1 VVTRT
6 PRARQLTLHR
16 LWRTPD
22 DPAALVDVLDQ
33 EQLDA
38 LEDFDVDAVTV
49 AGSSGLWVE
58 GSFRTSGGESAEW
71 CVAASRTTGRLVH
84 FVDSRSAGLLLL
96 IVDKRTYAIGYGQGH
111 RLLSGDEKDR
121 RFGLEFA
128 IRALDPKQV
137 SKLMRRRLG
146 ARGRTEVTRMPS
158 GSSIWAFEVSDAYA
172 DLVGGAGGKS
182 ESLQLTHTRPDRPV
196 PVDGGVG
203 LRIRLATDPAELVAD
218 IRTIAQVLDRERI
231 ADLEFADRMRPLQDT
246 DTVARLD
253 DDLEVMLS
261 SNADE
266 VGHRLSSV
274 VPMELADTIDDVRA
288 FKVRLNGASRRET
301 EVTAENL
308 LNRAH
313 ILRAGTRL
321 QAFREGRI
329 SAYADDG
336 CNHLLGGTKAIEWL
350 EAVTTIDDRHFAL
363 VDGHWY
369 EIDTD
374 YQERLRRAVGEL
386 LAVRSDLVLPDWRAG
401 QSERTYNEN
410 AALDPDLDLVCLDR
424 KGVQDEF
431 HTHWGFEACDLLG
444 PGNELIHV
452 KKASGSSPLSH
463 LFMQACVAIQGLEGS
478 PQARTRFRELV
489 QQHGRGRELPSDFKP
504 SKIVFGILLKAGEE
518 ITPRTLF
525 PFSQVALVQA
535 ARLLQ
540 SARIEVE
547 VRSIHL
553 AKT

>member
-1 VVTRT
+1 M
-6 PRARQLTLHR
+6 
-16 LWRTPD
+16 
-22 DPAALVDVLDQ
+22 DQ
-33 EQLDA
+33 EQIDM
-38 LEDFDVDAVTV
+38 LEDFDVDDVTV
-49 AGSSGLWVE
+49 AGSPGLWVE
-58 GSFRTSGGESAEW
+58 GSFRTTDGDSAEW
-71 CVAASRTTGRLVH
+71 CLAASRTTGRPVH

-111 RLLSGDEKDR
+111 RLLSGDQKDR

-128 IRALDPKQV
+128 MRALDPKQV
-137 SKLMRRRLG
+137 SKLMRRRPG

-158 GSSIWAFEVSDAYA
+158 GSSIWAFDVSDAYA

-196 PVDGGVG
+196 PIDGGIG
-203 LRIRLATDPAELVAD
+203 LRIRLATDPAELVSD
-218 IRTIAQVLDRERI
+218 IRTIAQVLDRARVT
-231 ADLEFADRMRPLQDT
+231 DLEFADRMRPLQDI
-246 DTVARLD
+246 DTVTRLD
-253 DDLEVMLS
+253 KDLELMLG
-261 SNADE
+261 NKADE
-266 VGHRLSSV
+266 AGHRLSSV
-274 VPMELADTIDDVRA
+274 VPMELADAIDDVRA
-288 FKVRLNGASRRET
+288 YKVRLNGVSRRES
-301 EVTAENL
+301 EVTVANL

-321 QAFREGRI
+321 QSFRDGRI
-329 SAYADDG
+329 SAYADDD
-336 CNHLLGGTKAIEWL
+336 CDHLLGGTKAIEWL
-350 EAVTTIDDRHFAL
+350 EAITNFDDRHFAL

-369 EIDTD
+369 EIDAD
-374 YQERLRRAVGEL
+374 YQERLRQAVNEL
-386 LAVRSDLVLPDWRAG
+386 LKIRSDIVLPDWRVD
-401 QSERTYNEN
+401 QSERDYNE
-410 AALDPDLDLVCLDR
+410 AAAFDPDLHLICLDR

-431 HTHWGFEACDLLG
+431 HTRWGFEACDLLG

-452 KKASGSSPLSH
+452 KKATGSSPLSH

-478 PQARTRFRELV
+478 VQARSRFREIV
-489 QQHGRGRELPSDFKP
+489 RKHGRGRELPPDFKP
-504 SKIVFGILLKAGEE
+504 AKIIFGILLKAGEE

-553 AKT
+553 AET

>member
-1 VVTRT
+1 MEHW
-6 PRARQLTLHR
+6 LGLH
-16 LWRTPD
+16 T
-22 DPAALVDVLDQ
+22 AA
-33 EQLDA
+33 
-38 LEDFDVDAVTV
+38 FD
-49 AGSSGLWVE
+49 
-58 GSFRTSGGESAEW
+58 
-71 CVAASRTTGRLVH
+71 
-84 FVDSRSAGLLLL
+84 
-96 IVDKRTYAIGYGQGH
+96 
-111 RLLSGDEKDR
+111 
-121 RFGLEFA
+121 
-128 IRALDPKQV
+128 
-137 SKLMRRRLG
+137 
-146 ARGRTEVTRMPS
+146 
-158 GSSIWAFEVSDAYA
+158 VSDAYA
-172 DLVGGAGGKS
+172 DIVGGAGGKS
-182 ESLQLTHTRPDRPV
+182 ENLQLTHTRPDRPV

-203 LRIRLATDPAELVAD
+203 LRIRLPTDPAELVAD

-261 SNADE
+261 SNANE

-274 VPMELADTIDDVRA
+274 VPIELADAIDDVRA
-288 FKVRLNGASRRET
+288 FKVRLNGVSGRET
-301 EVTAENL
+301 EVTADNL

-336 CNHLLGGTKAIEWL
+336 GSHLLGGTKAIEWL

-374 YQERLRRAVGEL
+374 YQERLRRTVSEL
-386 LAVRSDLVLPDWRAG
+386 LEVRSDLVLPDWRAG
-401 QSERTYNEN
+401 QSERTYNED
-410 AALDPDLDLVCLDR
+410 AALDPDLRLVCLDR

-431 HTHWGFEACDLLG
+431 HTKWGFEACDLLG
-444 PGNELIHV
+444 PDNELIHV

-478 PQARTRFRELV
+478 AQARTRFRELV
-489 QQHGRGRELPSDFKP
+489 RQHGRGHELPPDFKP
-504 SKIVFGILLKAGEE
+504 AKIVFGILLKAGEE

-525 PFSQVALVQA
+525 PFSQVALIQA